1 MFQKLEFVQFICN
14 MSISKIKYK
23 LIFLFILVST
33 SLSAQNTKQFLKLGA
48 EAMSRK
54 DYSSAAQYYH
64 QVILLDSSK
73 IEHQL
78 LFADASR
85 LNYDGDAALHWY
97 QKIFKKDNA
106 RTYKEVPFYIAM
118 QLKTNGKYKDA
129 KKYFDKYYKKQR
141 NSKDAEKKKLALK
154 ARQEYES
161 CDIAQVLIKN
171 PVDVKVLH
179 LDSAVNSKVSEYA
192 PFEYDSLL
200 YFSSLRDKSHTDKAG
215 VGYNKIYTSKKS
227 AIKPNKFLKAKELD
241 SLFNKNNIH
250 NANTSFNN
258 DFTKVFV
265 SRCGAINSTQ
275 YRCEIYMSDFK
286 DGHWTELQKLQP
298 PINVSGVNTSQPCYS
313 EINGKPVL
321 FFASDRAGGEGGMDI
336 WYAYINADNRFGTPI
351 NAGKKVNTVEDDI
364 TPWFVKE
371 NQTLYFSS
379 TWHKGLGNFDI
390 FSAVLKDN
398 EFSDAQNV
406 GYPINSSYNDIYYSV
421 NSNKD
426 KAFISSNRLGSYFE
440 DKPNCCNDIYSFP
453 ITPLTEP
460 PKPIDTTALL
470 MNQMKVLVPLTLYFH
485 NDEPEPKTKV
495 IVTKKNYKKTYDDY
509 TILKPKYL
517 SEYSRGL
524 EGDQKDYAINR
535 IESFFEDSVDAGM
548 QDLDKFALLLEQV
561 LERGEKVK
569 ITMKGYCSPL
579 ASTDYNI
586 NLAKRRIS
594 SLRNYFMEY
603 GNGKFVKYVDN
614 PNELEGR
621 IEFFNEDIGE
631 LPVSKVSDDLKDT
644 RNSVYSPFAAAERKI
659 QIIAVSYIEQK

>member
-1 MFQKLEFVQFICN
+1 
-14 MSISKIKYK
+14 MSSGLFSQSIK
-23 LIFLFILVST
+23 S
-33 SLSAQNTKQFLKLGA
+33 FLKQGT
-48 EAMSRK
+48 EAMSKK
-54 DYSSAAQYYH
+54 DYSSAAQIYN
-64 QVILLDSSK
+64 QVILIDSSN
-73 IEHQL
+73 IEYQL

-85 LNYDGDAALHWY
+85 LNYDGDVALHWY
-97 QKIFKKDNA
+97 QKIFKKDNGK
-106 RTYKEVPFYIAM
+106 TYKEVPFYIAM

-141 NSKDAEKKKLALK
+141 NSKDKEK
-154 ARQEYES
+154 ARLAAKAKQEFEA
-161 CDIAQVLIKN
+161 CDIAQVIIKS
-171 PVDVKVLH
+171 PLDVKVIH

-200 YFSSLRDKSHTDKAG
+200 YFSSLRDKSKQDAAG
-215 VGYNKIYTSKKS
+215 VGFNKLYTSKKS
-227 AIKPNKFLKAKELD
+227 AKKENKFLKAKELD
-241 SLFNKNNIH
+241 SLFNKSNVH
-250 NANTSFNN
+250 NANTSFNA

-265 SRCGAINSTQ
+265 SRCGAINATQ
-275 YRCEIYMSDFK
+275 YRCEIYVSDFK
-286 DGHWTELQKLQP
+286 DGHWTELQKLP
-298 PINVSGVNTSQPCYS
+298 SPINVGGSNTTQPCLS
-313 EINGKPVL
+313 EINDKPVL
-321 FFASDRAGGEGGMDI
+321 FFASDRAAGEGAMDI
-336 WYAYINADNRFGTPI
+336 WYAFMNADGTFETPI
-351 NAGKKVNTVEDDI
+351 NAGKKINTIEDDI

-371 NQTLYFSS
+371 NKTLYFSS

-390 FSAVLKDN
+390 FTSEFKDN
-398 EFSDAQNV
+398 TFTDAQNI

-421 NSNKD
+421 NSKKD
-426 KAFISSNRLGSYFE
+426 RAYISSNRLGSYFE

-470 MNQMKVLVPLTLYFH
+470 INQMKVLVPLTLYFH

-509 TILKPKYL
+509 TVLKPKYF
-517 SEYSRGL
+517 SEYAKGL
-524 EGDQKDYAINR
+524 EGEQKELAINR
-535 IESFFEDSVDAGM
+535 IENFFEDSVDAGM

-561 LERGEKVK
+561 LLRGEKVK

-579 ASTDYNI
+579 ASTDYNV

-614 PNELEGR
+614 TIESEGR

-631 LPVSKVSDDLKDT
+631 LPVSTVSDDVKDV
-644 RNSVYSPFAAAERKI
+644 RNSVYSPFAASERKI
-659 QIIAVSYIEQK
+659 QIIAISYLK